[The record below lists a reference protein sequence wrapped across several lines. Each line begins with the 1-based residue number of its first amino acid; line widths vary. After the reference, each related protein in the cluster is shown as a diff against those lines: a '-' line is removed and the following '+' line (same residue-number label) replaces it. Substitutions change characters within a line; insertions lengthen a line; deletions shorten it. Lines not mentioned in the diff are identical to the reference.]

1 MKSIWYLGGNAS
13 SYEGKLSYYGI
24 RQSLSARSAEPLEF
38 TYLDGQS
45 TYLSPT
51 VVNQINDSADLLLI
65 GNGGFIKDEQE
76 LGLKYNINA
85 DNANSISVPVVGLS
99 IEDHN
104 KFDGEHW
111 TALEQFIARANLFS
125 VATSDTLDGIS
136 SHCSG
141 ASGVVVVPDAAI
153 FITPYAFA
161 HDIFN
166 TSKLKIGVSWGSNDL
181 TILRSVAETLI
192 SFYDVKL
199 YLIEQEYPSEA
210 SEINRNNVF
219 SQISVDRY
227 SLIHR
232 DLYNELYPPYDSSAP
247 LLVNV
252 CRQMDLII
260 GSSPQLAM
268 MAIGQEVPFLGVG
281 SDKYLQNLLS
291 DTGLGFYTPLTQ
303 KDVMKEFE
311 VLYGNMDSCSTAMSI
326 AKTQFQYA
334 NELFVDNIL
343 SLI

>member
-1 MKSIWYLGGNAS
+1 MKSIWYLGGNAN
-13 SYEGKLSYYGI
+13 SYDGKLSYYGI
-24 RQSLSARSAEPLEF
+24 KQVLSARSGEPLEF
-38 TYLDGQS
+38 TYVDGQS

-51 VVNQINDSADLLLI
+51 VIGQINNSADLLLV
-65 GNGGFIKDEQE
+65 GNGGFIKDEKE

-85 DNANSISVPVVGLS
+85 ENANSINVPIVGLS

-111 TALEQFIARANLFS
+111 DMLEQFITSANLFS
-125 VATSDTLDGIS
+125 VATSDTLDDIGK
-136 SHCSG
+136 HCDS
-141 ASGVVVVPDAAI
+141 ANSVVVVPDAAI
-153 FITPYAFA
+153 FINPYTFT

-166 TSKLKIGVSWGSNDL
+166 TDKLKVGVSWGNGELDVLGGLAKSLVD
-181 TILRSVAETLI
+181 
-192 SFYDVKL
+192 FYNVKL
-199 YLIEQEYPSEA
+199 YLIEQEYPTEA
-210 SEINRNNVF
+210 SATNKNNVF
-219 SQISVDRY
+219 AQLDTDRY
-227 SLIHR
+227 ALVHN

-247 LLVNV
+247 LLVDV

-260 GSSPQLAM
+260 GSSAQLAM

-291 DTGLGFYTPLTQ
+291 DTGLGFYAPLVQ
-303 KDVMKEFE
+303 KDIMKEFE
-311 VLYGNMDSCSTAMSI
+311 VLYGNMDSCSAIMAA
-326 AKTQFQYA
+326 AKAQFQYA